1 MMIFFSNIFRAP
13 ADCVQYFTGV
23 SGNVQS
29 YNFGN
34 QILQSQ
40 TYSKYIYP
48 SQSPHLNPEYFKNY
62 SFPQTSV
69 YSSESAKGGKDKDF
83 RG

>member
-1 MMIFFSNIFRAP
+1 MIFFSNIFRAP

-40 TYSKYIYP
+40 TYSKYIRP
-48 SQSPHLNPEYFKNY
+48 SHLNPKYFKIY
-62 SFPQTSV
+62 SFPQTNV
-69 YSSESAKGGKDKDF
+69 YSSESAKGGKDKEF
-83 RG
+83 RGGKRA